1 MVARAQVLLQT
12 CRAVHWTQP
21 NACTGGRDER
31 RGIQHNGNQVR
42 SLGLQRSCKLPAQ
55 PQLSTV

>member
-12 CRAVHWTQP
+12 CRAVHRTQP
-21 NACTGGRDER
+21 DACTGGRHEG
-31 RGIQHNGNQVR
+31 RGIQYNGDQVR

-55 PQLSTV
+55 PQLGTQ